1 MPGPTTGPL
10 TKDDL
15 TGITTVTPFDQ
26 LDIGSIALDIEGDTS
41 GATATAE
48 GTTTSTSLTT
58 IDVVITSDASFIDG
72 ETLLITETGQTG
84 QATATASI

>member
-1 MPGPTTGPL
+1 M
-10 TKDDL
+10 

-26 LDIGSIALDIEGDTS
+26 FDIGSIALDIVGDTS

-72 ETLLITETGQTG
+72 ETLLITETGQAG